1 MVGSGSSH
9 SKEGNSRL
17 FSVVFKLDFAQ
28 NSSIVYSL
36 VRGTLESVDT
46 EDSFNYFKPVSILGI
61 SQMRYEYTLIEKEI
75 GSGFLSEYSSDEDAS
90 LSLDVGER
98 LGLCSFVRSAGGFE
112 LEYESDCDTVNC
124 SPLGG
129 GTPGF
134 SPKFMSFD
142 QVECQDDGK
151 VHMLLR
157 FSNSSSHLFRT
168 FIPDKTLVAE
178 GAWNKKKN
186 QLYVVACRILNAANS
201 LADAFVGDCSIK
213 LNLRF
218 PATMSIKNRSTIVGQ
233 IWSNRT
239 VNDSGYFGRIVF
251 QDTGNVQIDLPGLKY
266 EYTETDSIS
275 KACAKKKGVKHKGQV
290 YPDGHSLDMRFDMSV
305 RNSKGQVGW
314 GHAFPLF
321 VADKFV
327 GDQLYGKFRP
337 HSPRLGGSEALV
349 STSHNSVV
357 NISYKLSFTPST
369 SLMLVGKI
377 SSSRSVEISAEG
389 IYDKET
395 GVLCMVGCQHL
406 QSNKPSTKNDSLDCK
421 ILVNVQFAPLNAG
434 GRSVKGTIESTR
446 GKSDQ
451 LYFQRLELS
460 SSSIY
465 LSQAAESIWRMDLE
479 ITLVLISNTFA
490 CVFVGLQLFY
500 VKRHPDVLPLI
511 SIVMLIVLTLGHMI
525 PLLLNFEALFV
536 ANRNRQNVF
545 LGSGGWLEVNEVIV
559 RVVTMIAFL
568 LQFRL
573 LQLTWSSRSNDGSE
587 NALWVSEK
595 KVLYLSLPLY
605 AGGAL
610 IAWFVHQWKNSYQ
623 IPLPRTRLAPVNY
636 NQQHALW
643 GDLKSYAGLI
653 LDGFLLP
660 QIMFNLFFN
669 PKEKALASPF
679 YVGTT
684 VVRLLPHA
692 YDLYRAHSSTWKFD
706 LSYIYAN
713 PRMDLYSTAWDVI
726 IPCGGMLF
734 AALIYLQQRFGGHC
748 ILPKRFRES
757 SVYEKV
763 PVVINEQL

>member
-1 MVGSGSSH
+1 M
-9 SKEGNSRL
+9 
-17 FSVVFKLDFAQ
+17 
-28 NSSIVYSL
+28 
-36 VRGTLESVDT
+36 
-46 EDSFNYFKPVSILGI
+46 
-61 SQMRYEYTLIEKEI
+61 
-75 GSGFLSEYSSDEDAS
+75 
-90 LSLDVGER
+90 
-98 LGLCSFVRSAGGFE
+98 
-112 LEYESDCDTVNC
+112 
-124 SPLGG
+124 
-129 GTPGF
+129 
-134 SPKFMSFD
+134 
-142 QVECQDDGK
+142 
-151 VHMLLR
+151 
-157 FSNSSSHLFRT
+157 
-168 FIPDKTLVAE
+168 
-178 GAWNKKKN
+178 
-186 QLYVVACRILNAANS
+186 
-201 LADAFVGDCSIK
+201 
-213 LNLRF
+213 
-218 PATMSIKNRSTIVGQ
+218 
-233 IWSNRT
+233 
-239 VNDSGYFGRIVF
+239 NDSGYFGRIAF

-275 KACAKKKGVKHKGQV
+275 KTCAKKKGVKHKGQV

-321 VADKFV
+321 VGDKFV